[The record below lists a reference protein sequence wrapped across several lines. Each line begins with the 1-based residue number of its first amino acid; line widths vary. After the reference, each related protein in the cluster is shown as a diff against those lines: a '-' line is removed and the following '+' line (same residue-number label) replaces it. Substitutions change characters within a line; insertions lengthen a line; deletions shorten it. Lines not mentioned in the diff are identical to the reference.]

1 MELDLTDASVAEL
14 ANFYSTTAKHH
25 LRANMVMSQDSH
37 FLDEHGSSRGLSSPL
52 DLKVLLTLRA
62 ISDAVLV
69 GANTVRKED
78 YQTPRLKGEYQ
89 DLNKVSPKLVVL
101 SKSLD
106 FDLGSRLF
114 ANRDNPPIFIT
125 EQNETENWS
134 QNRLR
139 LTSISAVIALPSPL
153 NLHTV
158 VTYLHKTGLF
168 RIVSEG
174 GPEVLEQLIT
184 EDLVDELDITISPRI
199 IGYPASKTAVHSA
212 IENWPNRVTA
222 KLGSHRVLRIK
233 R

>member
-25 LRANMVMSQDSH
+25 LRANMVMSQDGH
-37 FLDEHGSSRGLSSPL
+37 FFDEHGSSRGLSSPL

-139 LTSISAVIALPSPL
+139 LTSVSEVIALPGPL
-153 NLHTV
+153 NVHSV
-158 VTYLHKTGLF
+158 VTHLHKTGLSK
-168 RIVSEG
+168 IVSEG
-174 GPEVLEQLIT
+174 GPDVLEQLIK

-199 IGYPASKTAVHSA
+199 IGYPASKTAVHNA
-212 IENWPNRVTA
+212 IENWPNRVAA